1 MWRRVWSSS
10 ATFAS
15 MILAVVAQASSRV
28 VNKLAMSGGT
38 NKFVLACYSNSLF
51 LLLPFL
57 IFPWRLN
64 FELPCRFFGQIF
76 GFIGIDYS
84 SPTLDIALMNLIPAF
99 TFILAVIFSF
109 YKGPPLTVPTTI
121 QLHLSPQSRRV
132 LGGFFLAGVLMI
144 ASCYIVQAFVIEDY
158 PEVLIITFYFNFYLT
173 TLAVSL
179 STGRSEGP

>member
-57 IFPWRLN
+57 IFPWRYRLKNLN
-64 FELPCRFFGQIF
+64 
-76 GFIGIDYS
+76 D
-84 SPTLDIALMNLIPAF
+84 NLILS
-99 TFILAVIFSF
+99 TE
-109 YKGPPLTVPTTI
+109 KLT
-121 QLHLSPQSRRV
+121 QSRRV